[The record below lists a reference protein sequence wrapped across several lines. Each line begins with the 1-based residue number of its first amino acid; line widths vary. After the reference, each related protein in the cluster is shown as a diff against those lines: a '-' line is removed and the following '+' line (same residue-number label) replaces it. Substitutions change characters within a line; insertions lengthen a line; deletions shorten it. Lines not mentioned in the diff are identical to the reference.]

1 MGAGSFVLACWSP
14 GQVRKEAAKSIS
26 LSTGMQLVSTRL
38 IVSIFLMNREFLII
52 FSFVFDFAVIF

>member
-38 IVSIFLMNREFLII
+38 IVSIFLMNREIH
-52 FSFVFDFAVIF
+52 FSFVLDFAVMF